1 MKNKP
6 EMTLEALAR
15 QIQHDIY
22 EGFYDEGATGLIEFE
37 IPAPCME
44 TINRL
49 SLGLAERTGVSQ
61 QAARNALTKM
71 AIDDYFEHH
80 TVEEI
85 VKMFKSAA
93 QK

>member
-6 EMTLEALAR
+6 EMTLEASAR
-15 QIQHDIY
+15 QIQHDMH
-22 EGFYDEGATGLIEFE
+22 EGFYDEGANGLVEFE
-37 IPAPCME
+37 IPAPCKE

-49 SLGLAERTGVSQ
+49 SFGLAERTGVSQ

-85 VKMFKSAA
+85 VKMFKSVT